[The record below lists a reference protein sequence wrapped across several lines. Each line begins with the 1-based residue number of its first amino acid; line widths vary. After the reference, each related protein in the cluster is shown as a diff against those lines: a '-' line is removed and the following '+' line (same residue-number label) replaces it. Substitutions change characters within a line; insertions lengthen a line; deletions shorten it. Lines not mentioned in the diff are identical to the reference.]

1 MGAIE
6 VIDVADNAALQ
17 RAASEAIQATKSPD
31 PFAPVTLVT
40 DSAAQAWALRRQ
52 LAEACAPG
60 SGVVNVRAVTLAELM
75 SELARRVGLISPA
88 STDPLLA
95 ASVVGGLLRADTGPL
110 SASADHPETALLLAS
125 LSEELTWCDVD
136 DTSAILD
143 SAGVSLTARAA
154 IEFVARTRSAM
165 SGALGIST
173 WHDVSSAVVARVT
186 GDPMLASYLGSI
198 VVVSARVPAP
208 TRVVFDALAAH
219 THVVHIRVTPLAAP
233 IAARVLDFPDP
244 ATEASFAVRC
254 AADAIAKGSNP
265 GSLAILY
272 STDLPYAR
280 LLERALDDAGID
292 WHGPTG
298 QTLRSSTVARCL
310 FALTDLAAGRTMD
323 GSGITRPLLMRL
335 LGLGHLTGGP
345 EPVSSGPTRALIRQE
360 GLFGDARTWLGHL
373 DAIATPA
380 VTESETEDSDEAKPR
395 HAGSL
400 EPNVRPLAALIRS
413 LDLAVGEITSA
424 ATWSE
429 LGGRLWSTL
438 EALHLQGVWWTV
450 RPEDTATAEAVR
462 GLLLEQFPA
471 IDSLGAH
478 APQPSAADAAQ
489 MLDRTLAARRGRH
502 GASSIGIHVGPVSS
516 SRALVFDQ
524 IILVGASEGLL
535 PPVRGEQP
543 LLPDAA
549 RLLLRRN
556 PDDLPTSSEIEG
568 FTASDVRAIA
578 GSAGSCIA
586 LLSRGALP
594 GRAVG
599 LPSRYLPSGRADR
612 VYSTRASLTRE
623 PAPIAAGDIAERLAL
638 SSSIPDPALL
648 PRIASIAAWASPSP
662 GPYFGDLGIEAGV
675 WSLHDIDLSASAIEQ
690 FLHCPYHFFVQRILR
705 FSTDEFADTLETI
718 APNDIGT
725 LLHSAFEEFVNQSR
739 TMGTLPAAG
748 QPWPTSAL
756 TDLSQIM
763 NLKVDAAIAKGLTG
777 WRPAWEK
784 SYERV
789 MASLPAFLDVD
800 ATEVRAAPPTAP
812 AAAEQGFGFEGDPIV
827 EFRVTNDVVVRLR
840 GSIDRIDLSD
850 DGCSVG
856 VVDYKSS
863 RAKGFEEKLGKPK
876 KDGTQREREKV
887 QDLVYDAAAR
897 VLYPEA
903 EHIDVHFIFVP
914 NAGEYPEVVTP
925 QHDLDR
931 ENVLRDLL
939 LRLESAGET
948 GSFPPTPQG
957 SRDYCPV
964 CKRLGRR
971 ALIIS
976 GKAESEEEE
985 EQA

>member
-17 RAASEAIQATKSPD
+17 RAASEAIQAAKSPD

-60 SGVVNVRAVTLAELM
+60 SGVVNMRAVTLAELM

-88 STDPLLA
+88 SADPLLA

-136 DTSAILD
+136 DTSSNLD
-143 SAGVSLTARAA
+143 LAGVSLTARAA

-173 WHDVSSAVVARVT
+173 WHDVSAAVVARVT
-186 GDPMLASYLGSI
+186 GGPRLASDLGSI

-208 TRVVFDALAAH
+208 TQVVLAALAAH
-219 THVVHIRVTPLAAP
+219 TPVVHIRVTPPAAP
-233 IAARVLDFPDP
+233 IAAHVLDFPDP

-310 FALTDLAAGRTMD
+310 FALTDFAAARTTRD
-323 GSGITRPLLMRL
+323 SGITRPLLMRL

-360 GLFGDARTWLGHL
+360 GLFGDARAWLGHL

-380 VTESETEDSDEAKPR
+380 ETETEDPDEAKPR
-395 HAGSL
+395 HAGRL
-400 EPNVRPLAALIRS
+400 EPHVRPLAALIRS

-424 ATWSE
+424 ATWSD
-429 LGGRLWSTL
+429 LGARLWSTL
-438 EALHLQGVWWTV
+438 ETLHLHGVWWTV
-450 RPEDTATAEAVR
+450 RPEDAATAEAVR
-462 GLLLEQFPA
+462 GLLLEQFQA

-502 GASSIGIHVGPVSS
+502 GASSVGIHVGPVSS
-516 SRALVFDQ
+516 SRALVFEQ
-524 IILVGASEGLL
+524 IVLVGASEGLL

-543 LLPDAA
+543 LLPDTA

-568 FTASDVRAIA
+568 FAASDVRAVA
-578 GSAGSCIA
+578 GSADSCIA

-599 LPSRYLPSGRADR
+599 LPSRYLPSGSADR

-623 PAPIAAGDIAERLAL
+623 PAPLATGDIAERLAL

-648 PRIASIAAWASPSP
+648 PRIASIAAWASPEP

-675 WSLHDIDLSASAIEQ
+675 WSLHDSDLSASAIEQ
-690 FLHCPYHFFVQRILR
+690 FLHCPYHFFV
-705 FSTDEFADTLETI
+705 
-718 APNDIGT
+718 
-725 LLHSAFEEFVNQSR
+725 
-739 TMGTLPAAG
+739 
-748 QPWPTSAL
+748 
-756 TDLSQIM
+756 
-763 NLKVDAAIAKGLTG
+763 
-777 WRPAWEK
+777 
-784 SYERV
+784 
-789 MASLPAFLDVD
+789 
-800 ATEVRAAPPTAP
+800 
-812 AAAEQGFGFEGDPIV
+812 
-827 EFRVTNDVVVRLR
+827 
-840 GSIDRIDLSD
+840 
-850 DGCSVG
+850 
-856 VVDYKSS
+856 
-863 RAKGFEEKLGKPK
+863 
-876 KDGTQREREKV
+876 
-887 QDLVYDAAAR
+887 
-897 VLYPEA
+897 
-903 EHIDVHFIFVP
+903 
-914 NAGEYPEVVTP
+914 
-925 QHDLDR
+925 
-931 ENVLRDLL
+931 
-939 LRLESAGET
+939 
-948 GSFPPTPQG
+948 
-957 SRDYCPV
+957 
-964 CKRLGRR
+964 
-971 ALIIS
+971 
-976 GKAESEEEE
+976 
-985 EQA
+985 